1 MPQVRAFKTQKG
13 KNTPD
18 SQVGKPYYVHPIKNE
33 TIYCMEL
40 GVFKLEAI
48 LKSAL
53 YSNREEVDDHQASQ
67 SLDKDGLKP
76 DTANTN

>member
-1 MPQVRAFKTQKG
+1 
-13 KNTPD
+13 
-18 SQVGKPYYVHPIKNE
+18 
-33 TIYCMEL
+33 MEL

-76 DTANTN
+76 DASNTG

>member
-1 MPQVRAFKTQKG
+1 
-13 KNTPD
+13 
-18 SQVGKPYYVHPIKNE
+18 
-33 TIYCMEL
+33 
-40 GVFKLEAI
+40 VFKLEAI

-53 YSNREEVDDHQASQ
+53 YGNGEKVDELYEVFQ